1 MPTKHIDK
9 LLWERIEQKTVDIV
23 ILQRK
28 MVKDTDV
35 LQCLIESALD
45 NISDEE
51 LSELIKKNSKSKFWI
66 GKSKMRNRVFVCFN
80 SFDLLTDFIDV
91 SEDIIFRDEES
102 LRRYIE
108 SRTKNNYMILS
119 ENDVAHEIYVKKGID
134 NKLGTSYIVYPVYI
148 S

>member
-35 LQCLIESALD
+35 LQFLIESALD

-51 LSELIKKNSKSKFWI
+51 LSELIKKNSKS
-66 GKSKMRNRVFVCFN
+66 
-80 SFDLLTDFIDV
+80 
-91 SEDIIFRDEES
+91 
-102 LRRYIE
+102 
-108 SRTKNNYMILS
+108 
-119 ENDVAHEIYVKKGID
+119 
-134 NKLGTSYIVYPVYI
+134 
-148 S
+148 

>member
-51 LSELIKKNSKSKFWI
+51 LSELIKKNSKSWI
-66 GKSKMRNRVFVCFN
+66 LNKERKMETVGFGSLENYSKEDFYSEIRAIRELMGNIDTFNPDKLIEKTGLLYVSCRDNDIAEICLGLISEIEMRA
-80 SFDLLTDFIDV
+80 TFI
-91 SEDIIFRDEES
+91 R
-102 LRRYIE
+102 
-108 SRTKNNYMILS
+108 
-119 ENDVAHEIYVKKGID
+119 
-134 NKLGTSYIVYPVYI
+134 
-148 S
+148 

>member
-51 LSELIKKNSKSKFWI
+51 FQS
-66 GKSKMRNRVFVCFN
+66 
-80 SFDLLTDFIDV
+80 
-91 SEDIIFRDEES
+91 
-102 LRRYIE
+102 
-108 SRTKNNYMILS
+108 
-119 ENDVAHEIYVKKGID
+119 
-134 NKLGTSYIVYPVYI
+134 
-148 S
+148 

>member
-51 LSELIKKNSKSKFWI
+51 LSELIKKNSKSWI
-66 GKSKMRNRVFVCFN
+66 FNKGVNYGLWLSKR
-80 SFDLLTDFIDV
+80 LW
-91 SEDIIFRDEES
+91 
-102 LRRYIE
+102 RR
-108 SRTKNNYMILS
+108 L
-119 ENDVAHEIYVKKGID
+119 
-134 NKLGTSYIVYPVYI
+134 
-148 S
+148 

>member
-51 LSELIKKNSKSKFWI
+51 LSELIKKNSKSWI
-66 GKSKMRNRVFVCFN
+66 LNKERKMETVGFGSLENYSKE
-80 SFDLLTDFIDV
+80 DFY
-91 SEDIIFRDEES
+91 SEIRAIRE
-102 LRRYIE
+102 L
-108 SRTKNNYMILS
+108 M
-119 ENDVAHEIYVKKGID
+119 GI
-134 NKLGTSYIVYPVYI
+134 
-148 S
+148 

>member
-35 LQCLIESALD
+35 LQCLIEYALD

-51 LSELIKKNSKSKFWI
+51 LSELIKKNSKS
-66 GKSKMRNRVFVCFN
+66 
-80 SFDLLTDFIDV
+80 
-91 SEDIIFRDEES
+91 
-102 LRRYIE
+102 
-108 SRTKNNYMILS
+108 
-119 ENDVAHEIYVKKGID
+119 
-134 NKLGTSYIVYPVYI
+134 
-148 S
+148 

>member
-51 LSELIKKNSKSKFWI
+51 LAELKKQSNSIKFWMHK
-66 GKSKMRNRVFVCFN
+66 GN
-80 SFDLLTDFIDV
+80 
-91 SEDIIFRDEES
+91 
-102 LRRYIE
+102 
-108 SRTKNNYMILS
+108 KN
-119 ENDVAHEIYVKKGID
+119 ENKRFFYTLVGW
-134 NKLGTSYIVYPVYI
+134 NN
-148 S
+148 

>member
-51 LSELIKKNSKSKFWI
+51 LAELKKQSNSIKF
-66 GKSKMRNRVFVCFN
+66 
-80 SFDLLTDFIDV
+80 
-91 SEDIIFRDEES
+91 
-102 LRRYIE
+102 
-108 SRTKNNYMILS
+108 
-119 ENDVAHEIYVKKGID
+119 
-134 NKLGTSYIVYPVYI
+134 
-148 S
+148 

>member
-35 LQCLIESALD
+35 LQFLIESALD

-51 LSELIKKNSKSKFWI
+51 LSELIKKNRKS
-66 GKSKMRNRVFVCFN
+66 
-80 SFDLLTDFIDV
+80 
-91 SEDIIFRDEES
+91 
-102 LRRYIE
+102 
-108 SRTKNNYMILS
+108 
-119 ENDVAHEIYVKKGID
+119 
-134 NKLGTSYIVYPVYI
+134 
-148 S
+148 

>member
-1 MPTKHIDK
+1 
-9 LLWERIEQKTVDIV
+9 
-23 ILQRK
+23 
-28 MVKDTDV
+28 
-35 LQCLIESALD
+35 
-45 NISDEE
+45 
-51 LSELIKKNSKSKFWI
+51 
-66 GKSKMRNRVFVCFN
+66 MRNRVFVCFN

-108 SRTKNNYMILS
+108 SRTKNNYIILS

-148 S
+148 SWVLNIGEKSICGW

>member
-1 MPTKHIDK
+1 MNKGAFMPTKHIDK

-51 LSELIKKNSKSKFWI
+51 LSELIKKNSKS
-66 GKSKMRNRVFVCFN
+66 
-80 SFDLLTDFIDV
+80 
-91 SEDIIFRDEES
+91 
-102 LRRYIE
+102 
-108 SRTKNNYMILS
+108 
-119 ENDVAHEIYVKKGID
+119 
-134 NKLGTSYIVYPVYI
+134 
-148 S
+148 

>member
-45 NISDEE
+45 NNSDEE
-51 LSELIKKNSKSKFWI
+51 LSELIKKNSKS
-66 GKSKMRNRVFVCFN
+66 
-80 SFDLLTDFIDV
+80 
-91 SEDIIFRDEES
+91 
-102 LRRYIE
+102 
-108 SRTKNNYMILS
+108 
-119 ENDVAHEIYVKKGID
+119 
-134 NKLGTSYIVYPVYI
+134 
-148 S
+148 